1 MLQLII
7 YSAIIGIIGGGCI
20 AAGAARMFHAPEVQS
35 MGAFRTLGELNACN
49 GDPIAHFSFGLGF
62 FFSAAASAVE
72 AGSLTQDVMHRIVP
86 NWSAADLLVKNKNVE
101 ETVQNPRKMMMAG
114 SVVGGLV
121 VIFLNTMA
129 SIIPEKLSLIASE
142 VLGPATTWLINP
154 VMPAIFWLAAMDAGK
169 TTGMW
174 GTVLGGVSALIT
186 GNATPG
192 VVLGILIG
200 KSAEENGYKSK
211 VVRCNSVRCHCILQR
226 LLWQVLIREEEKD
239 GRQENIWSENG

>member
-1 MLQLII
+1 MLQIII

-20 AAGAARMFHAPEVQS
+20 AAGAARMFHAPEIQS

-62 FFSAAASAVE
+62 FFSAAASAVA

-86 NWSAADLLVKNKNVE
+86 NWSAAALLVKNNKVE

-154 VMPAIFWLAAMDAGK
+154 VMPAIFWLAAIDAGK

-211 VVRCNSVRCHCILQR
+211 VVQILIAIVVILFVAIAYFR
-226 LLWQVLIREEEKD
+226 GFFGKF
-239 GRQENIWSENG
+239 

>member
-1 MLQLII
+1 MLQIII

-20 AAGAARMFHAPEVQS
+20 AAGAARMFHAPQVQS
-35 MGAFRTLGELNACN
+35 MGAFRTLGEMNACN

-62 FFSAAASAVE
+62 FFSAAASAVA

-86 NWSAADLLVKNKNVE
+86 NWSAAALLVKNNKVE

-154 VMPAIFWLAAMDAGK
+154 VMPAIFWLAAIDAGK

-211 VVRCNSVRCHCILQR
+211 VVQILIAIVVI
-226 LLWQVLIREEEKD
+226 LFVA
-239 GRQENIWSENG
+239 SAYF

>member
-1 MLQLII
+1 MLEIII

-20 AAGAARMFHAPEVQS
+20 AAGAARMFHAPEIQS

-62 FFSAAASAVE
+62 FFSSAASAVA

-86 NWSAADLLVKNKNVE
+86 NWSAALLLTRNNKVE
-101 ETVQNPRKMMMAG
+101 ETVQNPRKMMLAG

-129 SIIPEKLSLIASE
+129 SIIPEKLSTIASE
-142 VLGPATTWLINP
+142 VLGPATSWLINP
-154 VMPAIFWLAAMDAGK
+154 VMPAIFWLAAVDAGK

-211 VVRCNSVRCHCILQR
+211 VVQILIAIVVILFVAIAYFR
-226 LLWQVLIREEEKD
+226 GFFGKF
-239 GRQENIWSENG
+239 

>member
-62 FFSAAASAVE
+62 FFSAAASAVA

-86 NWSAADLLVKNKNVE
+86 NWSAAALLVKNNKVE

-211 VVRCNSVRCHCILQR
+211 VVQILIAIVVILFVAIAYFR
-226 LLWQVLIREEEKD
+226 GFFGKF
-239 GRQENIWSENG
+239 

>member
-1 MLQLII
+1 MLQIII

-62 FFSAAASAVE
+62 FFSAAASAVA

-86 NWSAADLLVKNKNVE
+86 NWSAAALLVKNNKVE

-142 VLGPATTWLINP
+142 VLGPATSWLINP
-154 VMPAIFWLAAMDAGK
+154 VMPAIFWLAAIDAGK

-211 VVRCNSVRCHCILQR
+211 VV
-226 LLWQVLIREEEKD
+226 QVLIAIVVILFVAIAYFRGFFGKF
-239 GRQENIWSENG
+239 

>member
-1 MLQLII
+1 MLQIII

-20 AAGAARMFHAPEVQS
+20 AAGAARMFHAPEIQS

-62 FFSAAASAVE
+62 FFSSAASAVA
-72 AGSLTQDVMHRIVP
+72 AGSLTQDVLHRIVP
-86 NWSAADLLVKNKNVE
+86 NWSAALLLTKNNKVE

-114 SVVGGLV
+114 SAVGCLV
-121 VIFLNTMA
+121 VIFMNTMA
-129 SIIPEKLSLIASE
+129 SIIPEKLSTIASE
-142 VLGPATTWLINP
+142 VLGPATSWLINP
-154 VMPAIFWLAAMDAGK
+154 VMPAIFWLGAIDAGK

-200 KSAEENGYKSK
+200 KSAEENGHKSK
-211 VVRCNSVRCHCILQR
+211 VVQILIAIVVILFVAIAYFR
-226 LLWQVLIREEEKD
+226 GFFSKF
-239 GRQENIWSENG
+239 

>member
-1 MLQLII
+1 MLQIII

-62 FFSAAASAVE
+62 FFSAAASAVA

-86 NWSAADLLVKNKNVE
+86 NWSAAALLVKNNKVE
-101 ETVQNPRKMMMAG
+101 ETVQNPRKMMMVG

-154 VMPAIFWLAAMDAGK
+154 VMPAIFWLAAIDAGK

-211 VVRCNSVRCHCILQR
+211 VV
-226 LLWQVLIREEEKD
+226 QVLIAIVVILFIAIAYFRGFFGKF
-239 GRQENIWSENG
+239 

>member
-1 MLQLII
+1 MLQIII

-62 FFSAAASAVE
+62 FFSAAASAVA

-86 NWSAADLLVKNKNVE
+86 NWSAAALLVKNNKVE

-154 VMPAIFWLAAMDAGK
+154 VMPAIFWLAAIDAGK

-200 KSAEENGYKSK
+200 KSAEENGYKGK
-211 VVRCNSVRCHCILQR
+211 VV
-226 LLWQVLIREEEKD
+226 QVLIAIVVILFIAIAYFRGFFGKF
-239 GRQENIWSENG
+239 

>member
-1 MLQLII
+1 MLQIII

-62 FFSAAASAVE
+62 FFSAAASAVA

-86 NWSAADLLVKNKNVE
+86 NWSAAALLVKNNKVE

-186 GNATPG
+186 GNAAPG

-211 VVRCNSVRCHCILQR
+211 VVQILIAIVVILFVAIAYFR
-226 LLWQVLIREEEKD
+226 GFFGKF
-239 GRQENIWSENG
+239 

>member
-1 MLQLII
+1 MLQIII

-20 AAGAARMFHAPEVQS
+20 AAGAARMFHAPEIQS

-49 GDPIAHFSFGLGF
+49 GDPIAHFSVGLGF
-62 FFSAAASAVE
+62 FFSAAASAVA

-86 NWSAADLLVKNKNVE
+86 NWSAAALLVKNNKVE

-154 VMPAIFWLAAMDAGK
+154 VMPAIFWLAAIDAGK

-211 VVRCNSVRCHCILQR
+211 VVQILIAIVVILFVAIAYFR
-226 LLWQVLIREEEKD
+226 GFFGKF
-239 GRQENIWSENG
+239 